1 MKIIQKIIPIQF
13 DLLKTQVSLGTIS
26 TSTKNMDRLLGYNTT
41 HSAWKKTAIILVLI
55 ELFLAKNVL
64 TMG

>member
-26 TSTKNMDRLLGYNTT
+26 TSTKNMDRLPGYNTT
-41 HSAWKKTAIILVLI
+41 HSAWKNTAIILDLVG
-55 ELFLAKNVL
+55 LFFGKNVL